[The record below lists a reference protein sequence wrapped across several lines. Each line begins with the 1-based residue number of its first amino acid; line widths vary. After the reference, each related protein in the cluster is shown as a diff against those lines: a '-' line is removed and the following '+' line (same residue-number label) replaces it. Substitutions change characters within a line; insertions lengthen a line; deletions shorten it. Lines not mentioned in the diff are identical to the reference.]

1 MELEK
6 HFLEWLSQ
14 ILGWAYTILWSLSS
28 YPQPI
33 LNYKRTSTVGTTIDY
48 PVINVLGFLAYL
60 IYITV
65 FYFSDEIRS
74 QYALRN
80 NGLMPTVQPNDLAFA
95 AHAFILSLVTLSQHT
110 HYSWWRFE
118 KPKTS
123 LGARPSMAMSIIF
136 AGCLGYV
143 FTITQ
148 IVLIRHYVNP
158 RTDWATIDI
167 IYAISY
173 LKLIATFVKYIPQ
186 VKMNIKNKSTT
197 GWSIDQILLD
207 MTGGVLSILQL
218 CVDSYKQGDWSGI
231 TGNPAKLL
239 LGNLSV
245 LFDIIFMIQ
254 HYSLYNTDVE
264 HMSDENE
271 PLFADSDV

>member
-1 MELEK
+1 MELEEHYLK
-6 HFLEWLSQ
+6 WISQ
-14 ILGWAYTILWSLSS
+14 ILGWAYTLLWSVSF

-60 IYITV
+60 IYNTV
-65 FYFSDEIRS
+65 FYFSDQIRS

-80 NGLMPTVQPNDLAFA
+80 NGLMPTVQLNDLTFA

-110 HYSWWRFE
+110 HYSWWRFQ
-118 KPKTS
+118 KPQSS
-123 LGARPSMAMSIIF
+123 LGVRPSKAIRIVI
-136 AGCLGYV
+136 AGCLVYV

-158 RTDWATIDI
+158 RTDWAIIDI

-173 LKLIATFVKYIPQ
+173 LKIIATFVKYIPQ
-186 VKMNIKNKSTT
+186 IKMNIKNESTT

-207 MTGGVLSILQL
+207 VSGGVFSTLQL
-218 CVDSYKQGDWSGI
+218 CVDSYIQGDWSGI
-231 TGNPAKLL
+231 TGNLAKLL
-239 LGNLSV
+239 LGNFSI

-254 HYSLYNTDVE
+254 HYLLYDPDTN
-264 HMSDENE
+264 HLSGENLS
-271 PLFADSDV
+271 LFADSDV